1 MSIRKYCT
9 DLLLLPEIQAL
20 FADRVNYHMESL
32 SLSFHILLSDV
43 QNDSR
48 DNDAVHYESGLQ
60 KQRHRHPLHAFLY
73 SILLPHVHLF
83 HEAGGAG
90 RGGPGG
96 GGAWTSGL
104 KSQNGVLKSKLYSL
118 ANASRTALV

>member
-20 FADRVNYHMESL
+20 IADRDSYHM
-32 SLSFHILLSDV
+32 LSDV

-73 SILLPHVHLF
+73 SILLPHVHSF
-83 HEAGGAG
+83 HE
-90 RGGPGG
+90 
-96 GGAWTSGL
+96 
-104 KSQNGVLKSKLYSL
+104 
-118 ANASRTALV
+118 